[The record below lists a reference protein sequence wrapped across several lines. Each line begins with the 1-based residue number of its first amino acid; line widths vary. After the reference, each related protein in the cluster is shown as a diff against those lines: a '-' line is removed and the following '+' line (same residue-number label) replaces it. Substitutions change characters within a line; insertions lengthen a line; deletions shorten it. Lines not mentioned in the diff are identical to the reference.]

1 MNREIK
7 FKAIRKDGKGWV
19 YGYFYKIKD
28 KTYILDYTYES
39 EGFGIL
45 NVIVEV
51 IPETVCQ
58 FTGLLDKNGKEIYE
72 GDNLK
77 PEDEE
82 TENIVRW
89 DNDLSRFVID
99 IYGYNYHIGE
109 GSQEVWDSEPSL
121 CDTYYLG
128 ECEEL
133 EVIGSIHEGK
143 ETKGNG

>member
-19 YGYFYKIKD
+19 YGDLILGSYPIFPRLKSPL
-28 KTYILDYTYES
+28 ILDEK
-39 EGFGIL
+39 GAW
-45 NVIVEV
+45 EV
-51 IPETVCQ
+51 ISETVCQ

-143 ETKGNG
+143 ENK

>member
-1 MNREIK
+1 MRKIK

-19 YGYFYKIKD
+19 YGVPYTIGGEN
-28 KTYILDYTYES
+28 KTFMINNAQSLHLTQEDTLFD
-39 EGFGIL
+39 GF
-45 NVIVEV
+45 EV

-58 FTGLLDKNGKEIYE
+58 FTELLDKNGKEIYE

-143 ETKGNG
+143 ENK